1 MTGHKSN
8 SFLKPLISLK
18 EIFFTSFLPRR
29 RGRKGE
35 KVVKQWALL
44 VRTGKEIAAPSLTG
58 GVGSRKKKKRKKKY
72 KRLGKNYS

>member
-18 EIFFTSFLPRR
+18 EFLVVFCFVFLLLSFQGR

-44 VRTGKEIAAPSLTG
+44 VRTGKETVAPFLRDG
-58 GVGSRKKKKRKKKY
+58 GGKQKKKS
-72 KRLGKNYS
+72 KNVRE